1 MTVIVYRE
9 GVLAADRMSSTG
21 NLSEAVATKIHMVV
35 HQGETAWAVAL
46 CGTTKG
52 SKAILKHLQLYG
64 VNCDRMDKDD
74 LPGYEPDHTY
84 GFAINA
90 YGAVYQVYGDGT
102 WLHVKDPQDYYVDG
116 AGYQFAMGACAAG
129 ASAVLAVLLT
139 GAQHQHCGYGA
150 TSVNVKDY
158 LLHGAPQN
166 AHSQESLDGRRQTY
180 R

>member
-1 MTVIVYRE
+1 MTVIVYRD
-9 GVLAADRMSSTG
+9 GVLAADRMSGTA
-21 NLSEAVATKIHMVV
+21 NLSEAVVTKIFKVV
-35 HQGETAWAVAL
+35 HQGETPWAVAL

-52 SKAILKHLQLYG
+52 SKAILKHLEIYG
-64 VNCDRMDKDD
+64 IDCGRMDKDD

-90 YGAVYQVYGDGT
+90 YGTVYQVYGDGT
-102 WLHVKDPQDYYVDG
+102 WLHVEDPQDYYVDG

-129 ASAVLAVLLT
+129 AGAVLTVLLT

-158 LLHGAPQN
+158 LLHRAHQT
-166 AHSQESLDGRRQTY
+166 AHSQESLDDDRKMLR
-180 R
+180 

>member
-1 MTVIVYRE
+1 MTVLVYRD
-9 GVLAADRMSSTG
+9 GVLAADRMSGTA
-21 NLSEAVATKIHMVV
+21 NLSEAVVTKIFKVV
-35 HQGETAWAVAL
+35 HQGETPWAVAL

-52 SKAILKHLQLYG
+52 TRAILKHLELYG
-64 VNCDRMDKDD
+64 IDCGRIAKED

-90 YGAVYQVYGDGT
+90 YGTVYQCYGDGT
-102 WLHVKDPQDYYVDG
+102 WLHVEDPQDYYVDG

-158 LLHGAPQN
+158 LLHGAHQN
-166 AHSQESLDGRRQTY
+166 AHSQESLDDNRQML